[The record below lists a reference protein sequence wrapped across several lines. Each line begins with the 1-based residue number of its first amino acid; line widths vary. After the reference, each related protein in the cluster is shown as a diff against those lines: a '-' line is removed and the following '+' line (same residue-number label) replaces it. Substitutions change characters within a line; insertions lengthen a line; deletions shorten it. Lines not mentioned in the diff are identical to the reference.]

1 MKSTAKKIVLLSL
14 GGSVGKT
21 MLTTQLL
28 YPNMLDARILCVD
41 QTNDT
46 ARDFGIANC
55 EAHSGDDFNKTYRS
69 LMEANGDVIV
79 DVGGTKECKEFMSG
93 MLLIDGSDEV
103 TTIIVPSRPDSKDQ
117 ACAIETVETLILD
130 GVDKDKIKVVF
141 TGARKNAA
149 IEFAQLIAGMR
160 ENGIEPDLDLTIGYS
175 VLFNEMIRE
184 KELIS
189 SILADT
195 IDYKVALAT
204 ARKGDTTDYI
214 GKLMRQKMARSVW
227 PNLRAV
233 YAKLF
238 PEGEYSALKRLH

>member
-1 MKSTAKKIVLLSL
+1 MSNFKKIVLLSL

-21 MLTTQLL
+21 MIATQCL
-28 YPNMLDARILCVD
+28 YPHLPEARFLCVD

-46 ARDFGIANC
+46 AMDFGIKNC
-55 EAHSGDDFNKTYRS
+55 ESHSGDDFNNTYRA
-69 LMEANGDVIV
+69 LMEASGDVIV

-93 MLLIDGSDEV
+93 MLLIDGSDEI
-103 TTIIVPSRPDSKDQ
+103 TTLIVPSRPDSKDQ
-117 ACAIETVETLILD
+117 ACALETIETLLLD

-141 TGARKNAA
+141 TGTKKNAA

-160 ENGIEPDLDLTIGYS
+160 ENGIEPDLGLNIGFS

-189 SILADT
+189 DILADT
-195 IDYKVALAT
+195 TNYKEEIASC
-204 ARKGDTTDYI
+204 RKGDTTDYI
-214 GKLMRQKMARSVW
+214 GKLMRQKMAKSVW
-227 PNLRAV
+227 PNLQTV

-238 PEGEYSALKRLH
+238 TEAKRLH